1 MLPRIHSLVF
11 PPGCPLLQPLLH
23 GIIKTGTPRKRPR
36 YIKNETGRLLAETCR
51 FSLEYPPVSVQAPTT
66 SARKR
71 GGGKTFVD
79 FSCTISINTPQRPVF
94 ANGKGGGTKK
104 RDRQCLSPSLSILD
118 KKDTAPN
125 PPPRLPSAPNPAR
138 RIGAESEEIPAIA
151 QFSAKPETERWRE
164 FLSWCRWWDSNPH
177 GVATGG
183 F

>member
-1 MLPRIHSLVF
+1 MKPAGFSPKPAGFRWS
-11 PPGCPLLQPLLH
+11 
-23 GIIKTGTPRKRPR
+23 TPRSRSRHQQHLQGK
-36 YIKNETGRLLAETCR
+36 G
-51 FSLEYPPVSVQAPTT
+51 
-66 SARKR
+66 
-71 GGGKTFVD
+71 GGGKNFVD

-138 RIGAESEEIPAIA
+138 RIGAESEEIPTIA